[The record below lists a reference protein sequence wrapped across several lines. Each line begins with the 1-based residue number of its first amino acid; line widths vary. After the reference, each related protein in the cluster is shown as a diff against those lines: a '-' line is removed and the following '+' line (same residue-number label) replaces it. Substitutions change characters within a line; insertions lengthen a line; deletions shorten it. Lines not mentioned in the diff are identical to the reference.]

1 MIMVRI
7 SEGEEPQKV
16 PLVYYDV
23 EGERHVVGEA
33 AIQIKNG
40 EIIALGQIRDSVV
53 PDLILKELIGGV
65 NLEGFSI
72 GPFRVPPAEEA
83 ARRLGPLSLKHREHI
98 TETNPNGE
106 VRQCT
111 DEICMNHTNTKQN
124 LGHISM
130 SICPGNVGSQR

>member
-7 SEGEEPQKV
+7 NEGEEPQKV

-106 VRQCT
+106 VRQC
-111 DEICMNHTNTKQN
+111 DRRDLHEPHEYQAEFGAYFNVF
-124 LGHISM
+124 
-130 SICPGNVGSQR
+130 CPGNVGSQR